1 MLKNCQSRNDCDQ
14 SFIKIMINDY
24 HTDSNVSEDIIYED
38 TREYNWWGYN
48 LYREF
53 ARKNSYDLS
62 VKNSIS
68 DSDHKSFLFE
78 ILRISLSKMRNKK
91 NWTCIFQF
99 TLKKAKAFVTKLLLI
114 YWNTSSCT

>member
-14 SFIKIMINDY
+14 SFIKIMINDN

-68 DSDHKSFLFE
+68 DRGKKLSEAEYLVTTKWDLNAKS
-78 ILRISLSKMRNKK
+78 SLL
-91 NWTCIFQF
+91 T
-99 TLKKAKAFVTKLLLI
+99 KA
-114 YWNTSSCT
+114 